1 MTSFLDEELI
11 EVRRAIVTG
20 QFEKSKQYMAVAGE
34 LCVIGQLVLRG
45 TRIVIPQK
53 LRPRTLALAHE
64 GHLGVVG
71 TKQNLRTK
79 VWWPGMDRA
88 ADRHCRTCH
97 GCQLVARPDPP
108 ESIRSTALPDGPW
121 EDLAVD
127 LMGPL
132 PSGHSLLVIVDY
144 YSRFYEVEV
153 MQSTTAEKVIDR
165 LADTFS
171 RHGLPATIKS
181 DNGPQ
186 FKSSEFRE
194 YCEQQGIIHHKVTA
208 KWAQANGEVE
218 RQNRSLLKRLQIAQ
232 AENKP
237 WRAELRKY
245 LTAYRSIPHG
255 TTGRSPAELL
265 FNRKFRGKIP
275 DLSIDHAYDHE
286 LHDRDAEQKAK
297 TKDYADTQHRASHSN
312 VEAGDEVLVKQDKT
326 NKLSTAFNPNPF
338 KVISKSGNS
347 LVIESPAGNQ
357 YSRNTSHVK
366 RCITEGDPASQ
377 QESDVLATPASL
389 PAEEPATG
397 SLNSEVYLD
406 TPESVGAKSETLST
420 PRPQRTRRLPERLR
434 DYVVNFLW
442 GT

>member
-1 MTSFLDEELI
+1 
-11 EVRRAIVTG
+11 
-20 QFEKSKQYMAVAGE
+20 
-34 LCVIGQLVLRG
+34 
-45 TRIVIPQK
+45 
-53 LRPRTLALAHE
+53 
-64 GHLGVVG
+64 
-71 TKQNLRTK
+71 
-79 VWWPGMDRA
+79 
-88 ADRHCRTCH
+88 
-97 GCQLVARPDPP
+97 
-108 ESIRSTALPDGPW
+108 
-121 EDLAVD
+121 
-127 LMGPL
+127 
-132 PSGHSLLVIVDY
+132 
-144 YSRFYEVEV
+144 

-275 DLSIDHAYDHE
+275 DLSIDHAFDHE

-297 TKDYADTQHRASHSN
+297 TKDYADTQRRASHSN

-326 NKLSTAFNPNPF
+326 NKLSTAFNPNLF

-366 RCITEGDPASQ
+366 RYITEGDPASQ
-377 QESDVLATPASL
+377 
-389 PAEEPATG
+389 
-397 SLNSEVYLD
+397 
-406 TPESVGAKSETLST
+406 
-420 PRPQRTRRLPERLR
+420 
-434 DYVVNFLW
+434 
-442 GT
+442 